1 MITHL
6 NNRKN
11 LKENIVNN
19 AIDKVLNSLNDQD
32 IKIDKKQ
39 IIPYYHN
46 NDDDRSKQ
54 SIEKVKKFILK

>member
-11 LKENIVNN
+11 LKEEMVVN
-19 AIDKVLNSLNDQD
+19 AIDKVSDSLKDQN
-32 IKIDKKQ
+32 IKIDRDQ

-46 NDDDRSKQ
+46 NDSGKRLQ
-54 SIEKVKKFILK
+54 